1 MEKEISGKEAL
12 KEKRKIKIKNQLDL
26 WVFCALIGAVAGA
39 FVWVILKVMSLG
51 MELIWTWIP
60 GKISMPYYTLI
71 VCTAGG
77 VIIGVF
83 RKIFGDYPEELETVM
98 GKVKKEKRYDY
109 SHMLV
114 MIIAALLP
122 LLIGSSVGP
131 EAGLTGII
139 VGLCYWAGDNLKFA
153 KQNTREYSQVGVA
166 VSLSVLF
173 HAPLFG
179 IFEVEEDVEDTS
191 AFSITKSSKI
201 FIYGIALAAG
211 TGIYAGLSALFGAG
225 MSGFPSF
232 DTVELQRIDYV
243 FMIVYMICGCVLAY
257 FYEITHVVTQKVAVK
272 IPGIIKETIAGL
284 LLGLVGMAVP
294 AVMFSGEEQMAVLM
308 KDYAGYFSIVL
319 IAIAFLKVLLTNVC
333 IQFGLKGGH
342 FFPVI
347 FAGVCMGYGVAM
359 LCFGKDGSHVV
370 FAAAIVTATLLGGI
384 MKKPLAVTML
394 LFLCFPVKMFLW
406 IFIAAAVGSQCSKKI
421 KNEKGIKYGKSVER
435 EI

>member
-1 MEKEISGKEAL
+1 MENEISGKEAL

-26 WVFCALIGAVAGA
+26 WLFCALIGAVAGA
-39 FVWVILKVMSLG
+39 LVWVILKVMSLG

-139 VGLCYWAGDNLKFA
+139 VGLCYWAGENLKFA
-153 KQNTREYSQVGVA
+153 KQHTREYSQIGIA

-179 IFEVEEDVEDTS
+179 IFEVEEDSEEFLQSES
-191 AFSITKSSKI
+191 AVTITKSSKI

-232 DTVELQRIDYV
+232 DTVDIQRIDYV
-243 FMIVYMICGCVLAY
+243 LMILYMICGCVLAY
-257 FYEITHVVTQKVAVK
+257 FYETTHAITEKIADK
-272 IPGIIKETIAGL
+272 IPGIIKETLAGL
-284 LLGLVGMAVP
+284 ILGLIGMAVP

-308 KDYAGYFSIVL
+308 QDYAGEFSIVL
-319 IAIAFLKVLLTNVC
+319 IAIAFLKMLLTNVC

-406 IFIAAAVGSQCSKKI
+406 IFIAAAVGSKCSKK
-421 KNEKGIKYGKSVER
+421 
-435 EI
+435 

>member
-26 WVFCALIGAVAGA
+26 WLFCALIGAVAGA
-39 FVWVILKVMSLG
+39 LVWVILKVMSLG

-60 GKISMPYYTLI
+60 GRISMPYYTLI

-201 FIYGIALAAG
+201 FIYGISLAAG

-257 FYEITHVVTQKVAVK
+257 FYEITHVVTQKVAGK

-294 AVMFSGEEQMAVLM
+294 VVMFSGEEQMAVLM
-308 KDYAGYFSIVL
+308 QDYAGYFSIAL

-370 FAAAIVTATLLGGI
+370 FAAAIVTAALLGGI